1 MEYINRTER
10 VKLWLAVGLTIFG
23 GLMLIV
29 GFCVPP
35 LGVIDSSVLI
45 AFGEVLTF
53 AGAVLG
59 INYSYQIKL
68 AEIKRDTV
76 RKIEGG
82 D

>member
-1 MEYINRTER
+1 MEYINKTER
-10 VKLWLAVGLTIFG
+10 IKLWLAVGLIVFG
-23 GLMLIV
+23 AIMLIA

-35 LGVIDSSVLI
+35 LGVIDSSILI
-45 AFGEVLTF
+45 AFGEVSTF

-68 AEIKRDTV
+68 AEIRRDAI
-76 RKIEGG
+76 RKMEGG

>member
-1 MEYINRTER
+1 MENINKTEQ
-10 VKLWLAVGLTIFG
+10 VKLWLSVGLSIFG
-23 GLMLIV
+23 GLMLIA

-35 LGVIDSSVLI
+35 IGVIDSSVLI

-68 AEIKRDTV
+68 AEIKRDTIN
-76 RKIEGG
+76 KIGG
-82 D
+82 E